1 MHTSCDAC
9 LPSLLF
15 LRRDMRLCVFWR
27 TGRKQHEYVCYK
39 EPALQLCPRRPSR
52 RPGSGTGSRAREGWA
67 VCVCVGGGGGSCCF
81 GFPYSEQQWVNV
93 TPHRSTSPPSGLFP
107 LPSAHTLRH
116 FSTLAGLGTL
126 SLRSMWSPPHTKK
139 HLETGLVGLKR
150 IHICPVQAIGIQS
163 FTLSDATKS
172 E

>member
-67 VCVCVGGGGGSCCF
+67 VCVWGGEGGVSCCL
-81 GFPYSEQQWVNV
+81 GFLLGAAVSKCDPPPLHI
-93 TPHRSTSPPSGLFP
+93 TPSGLFP